1 MIWKMYVWF
10 NRKKALGGGTI
21 LDLGVYAIQFC
32 QFIFEEEPLSIQA
45 TGVLN
50 DDDVDVEVTA
60 ELKYSNNGVARIK
73 TSFLEQL
80 SNEAKIIGSNG
91 KTMTVC
97 LFVFVFFVSF

>member
-1 MIWKMYVWF
+1 M
-10 NRKKALGGGTI
+10 GGGTI

-60 ELKYSNNGVARIK
+60 EFKYSNNGVARIK

-80 SNEAKIIGSNG
+80 SNEAKIVGSNG
-91 KTMTVC
+91 TTMTVC
-97 LFVFVFFVSF
+97 LYFSFRFKFPFQ